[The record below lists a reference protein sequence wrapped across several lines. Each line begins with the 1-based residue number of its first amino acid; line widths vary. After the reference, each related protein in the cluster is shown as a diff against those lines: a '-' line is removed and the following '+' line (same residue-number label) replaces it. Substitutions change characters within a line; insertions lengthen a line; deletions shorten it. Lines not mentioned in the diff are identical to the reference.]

1 MLSVLVIFNER
12 ELQENQEIKSLIQ
25 LSIESRIIST
35 SEQDGEK
42 YKFVSYQQRGDNE
55 YMDI

>member
-25 LSIESRIIST
+25 LEIES
-35 SEQDGEK
+35 
-42 YKFVSYQQRGDNE
+42 
-55 YMDI
+55 